1 MDIQARLPGMRIR
14 VSGFALLFLLL
25 LASAL
30 LMPGTA
36 RAQFD
41 LKNPASVGVVIL
53 PFTLEYAED
62 KPLAERMEEVL
73 SSRLRGRIGRRVVG
87 SVEVLPALE
96 DGIEAC
102 LEDRY
107 CIPFMGSQFN
117 VSLVVHVSLQK
128 TGDELA
134 LEVDFYATG
143 NGLRLAAERATFAVG
158 DDAGLLLSFSGW
170 IKELFDASLLV
181 SAESLAGEGGVIGSE
196 AGEEERLAAEL
207 KATRRKEHSSRRQDF
222 ESMRDAEVG
231 FNRSDPTAELRAIA
245 EGGEGTTESSSARFE
260 PAERSAQR
268 PEKRQKE
275 TSKSSYQNEVD
286 LDDLDDLDERP
297 KTRPKSKRNPNR
309 GAGKSISLDARQSS
323 GRSVRSYSEAQRAGV
338 GVREY
343 KRFTRTGLTMDAF
356 LDRRWAYGGRFHIR
370 AGGYYGL
377 GWLTRRYATIIYI
390 PATGQKTEEYAWE
403 SLGFNAVN
411 PGFALGLGYAP
422 LDFLQV
428 ELELSVM
435 AGKQDLRNEYIWPGA
450 DVQTN
455 RGLPPRSQNT
465 AHVLMDL
472 RARFF
477 VNPMSRVKF
486 SPGIGVTVGVMGG
499 YEIDDDGPLQ
509 YSSRP
514 IAAVVGLTPLVG
526 MTAALSPYLSLYV
539 DLLPT
544 ILLSRGAAKYEEFM
558 LFNGGTERVGLQES
572 DLNPPLD
579 GCGGSQGEGFS
590 SCPLLFRVG
599 VGTMILF

>member
-1 MDIQARLPGMRIR
+1 MRIR
-14 VSGFALLFLLL
+14 VSGFALLFVLLFASVLLL
-25 LASAL
+25 
-30 LMPGTA
+30 PGTA
-36 RAQFD
+36 TAQFD
-41 LKNPASVGVVIL
+41 LNNPGSVGVVIL

-62 KPLAERMEEVL
+62 KPLAARMEKVL

-96 DGIEAC
+96 DGVEAC
-102 LEDRY
+102 LADRY

-117 VSLVVHVSLQK
+117 VSLIVHVSLQK
-128 TGDELA
+128 TGEELA

-143 NGLRLAAERATFAVG
+143 NGLSLASKRATFAIG
-158 DDAGLLLSFSGW
+158 DDAGLLRVFSGW

-196 AGEEERLAAEL
+196 VGEEERLAAEL
-207 KATRRKEHSSRRQDF
+207 QATRRKERSSRRQDF
-222 ESMRDAEVG
+222 DSMREAEVG
-231 FNRSDPTAELRAIA
+231 FDRSDPTAELRAIA
-245 EGGEGTTESSSARFE
+245 AGGEGTTDSSAARSKQE
-260 PAERSAQR
+260 ERPAPSY
-268 PEKRQKE
+268 EKRRKE
-275 TSKSSYQNEVD
+275 APESPYQNEID

-297 KTRPKSKRNPNR
+297 QARPKSKRNSKR
-309 GAGKSISLDARQSS
+309 GADKSISLDARQNS
-323 GRSVRSYSEAQRAGV
+323 GRSVRSYSEAQRAGL

-411 PGFALGLGYAP
+411 PGFSLGLGYAP

-465 AHVLMDL
+465 AHLLTDI

-477 VNPMSRVKF
+477 VNPMGRVKF
-486 SPGIGVTVGVMGG
+486 TPGIGVTIGVMGG
-499 YEIDDDGPLQ
+499 YDIADDGPLQ

-514 IAAVVGLTPLVG
+514 VAAVVGLTPLVG

-558 LFNGGTERVGLQES
+558 LFGGATERVGLQES